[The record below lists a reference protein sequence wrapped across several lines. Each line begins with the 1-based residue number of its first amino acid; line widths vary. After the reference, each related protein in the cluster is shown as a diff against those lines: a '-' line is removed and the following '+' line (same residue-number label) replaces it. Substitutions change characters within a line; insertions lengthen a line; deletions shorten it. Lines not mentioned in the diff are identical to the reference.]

1 MGNDS
6 LCKQKNPFLA
16 RQESLAVS
24 VFKKSG
30 KALAGREKFQ
40 KRRFYGKAF
49 KNEFILSAVSVR
61 YFSS

>member
-1 MGNDS
+1 MDS
-6 LCKQKNPFLA
+6 DPLCKRKNLFLE
-16 RQESLAVS
+16 RQESSAVS
-24 VFKKSG
+24 AFQKSG
-30 KALAGREKFQ
+30 KVLAERERFQ